1 MKCIFS
7 AESRCLHVWI
17 CDRRLK
23 TEICKTL
30 EKLRFQPRR
39 KLMNITSNFHV
50 TIANLT
56 KLSTWNYRLS
66 SPHGNTSRQKSV
78 KLTSLGKYTAREK
91 DYYAGFDCT
100 VKDVNKLSNM
110 RNDKD
115 WSRMS
120 KTGQKG
126 SELVRN
132 YQDRSGLIRTGQ
144 KLSGLVRN
152 DQDWSGMIWTCLEW
166 SHLVRNDQDW

>member
-1 MKCIFS
+1 
-7 AESRCLHVWI
+7 
-17 CDRRLK
+17 
-23 TEICKTL
+23 
-30 EKLRFQPRR
+30 
-39 KLMNITSNFHV
+39 MNITSNFHV

-132 YQDRSGLIRTGQ
+132 GQDWY
-144 KLSGLVRN
+144 GLVRT
-152 DQDWSGMIWTCLEW
+152 DQDWLEMTRSGQE
-166 SHLVRNDQDW
+166 